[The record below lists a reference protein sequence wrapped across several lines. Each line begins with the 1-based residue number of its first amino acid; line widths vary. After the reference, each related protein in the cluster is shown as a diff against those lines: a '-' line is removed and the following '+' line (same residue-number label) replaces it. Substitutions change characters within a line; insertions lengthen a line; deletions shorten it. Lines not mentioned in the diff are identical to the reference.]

1 MDPSRDPNQNAA
13 WQAARQWQE
22 RARQARPTQRAS
34 GFRLLLTWLAF
45 GVMMIIGTIIGL
57 FLLLI
62 GWAMMPFVRHRMK
75 KRMEQMRADN
85 AQDIGSG
92 FYAHTDHA
100 HTDRDS
106 TRRQG
111 ATEFL
116 EGDYEVKSDDHPK
129 G

>member
-22 RARQARPTQRAS
+22 RARQTRPTQKTS

-62 GWAMMPFVRHRMK
+62 GWAMMPIVRHRMK
-75 KRMEQMRADN
+75 KRMEQMRGDN
-85 AQDIGSG
+85 AQDVGSG
-92 FYAHTDHA
+92 STT
-100 HTDRDS
+100 HTDRNS
-106 TRRQG
+106 PHSHG

-116 EGDYEVKSDDHPK
+116 EGDYEVKPDDHSK

>member
-22 RARQARPTQRAS
+22 RARQARPTQKAS

-45 GVMMIIGTIIGL
+45 GVMMIIGTVIGL
-57 FLLLI
+57 FLLLV
-62 GWAMMPFVRHRMK
+62 GWALMPFARRRMK
-75 KRMEQMRADN
+75 KRMEQMRANN

-92 FYAHTDHA
+92 SYSHS
-100 HTDRDS
+100 DRS
-106 TRRQG
+106 SPHQQG

-116 EGDYEVKSDDHPK
+116 EGDYEVKPDDHPRS
-129 G
+129 